1 MCLFDFR
8 FSYGYQQDYGM
19 GPGPRPGMLS
29 YEDGVSTDWTH
40 IITYNIKYGG
50 TQCKKTFS
58 VIDLF
63 PTNMMQYKRH

>member
-1 MCLFDFR
+1 MITDVCLEISVFMCIFYFR

-29 YEDGVSTDWTH
+29 YEDGVSTDCTR

-50 TQCKKTFS
+50 TLCKKHS
-58 VIDLF
+58 VS
-63 PTNMMQYKRH
+63 

>member
-1 MCLFDFR
+1 MCIFDFR

-29 YEDGVSTDWTH
+29 YEDGVSTDWTR

-50 TQCKKTFS
+50 

-63 PTNMMQYKRH
+63 PTNMMQYKRR